1 VKGGGVAL
9 QGKGVFEKEPGGVS
23 GEGCEG
29 GETIEQKPD
38 GEGSEENTAGGDFKA
53 FCFVF

>member
-1 VKGGGVAL
+1 VKEGGVAL